1 MPLNTMANR
10 ITYNQDGYIEVTI
23 EGEQSYMA
31 FVNLKADAADMIKQL
46 QEEGKR
52 RLGLLDITKQENYT
66 PDTNR
71 AAMEILESL
80 NYEKLAIFGGGKFL
94 TEVAKAIVLA
104 MGKSGNTKIFSTRE
118 SAVEW
123 LLHSED
129 SK

>member
-1 MPLNTMANR
+1 MPGRIMANR
-10 ITYNQDGYIEVTI
+10 ITYNPEGYIEVTI

-46 QEEGKR
+46 QNEGKR

-104 MGKSGNTKIFSTRE
+104 MGKAGNTKIFATRE

-123 LLHSED
+123 LLQD
-129 SK
+129 DDK

>member
-1 MPLNTMANR
+1 MANR
-10 ITYNQDGYIEVTI
+10 IIYNPEGYIEVTI

-31 FVNLKADAADMIKQL
+31 FINLKADAADMIKQL
-46 QEEGKR
+46 QNEGKR

-71 AAMEILESL
+71 AAMEILETL

-94 TEVAKAIVLA
+94 TEVARAIVLA
-104 MGKSGNTKIFSTRE
+104 MGKAVNTKIFSTRE

-123 LLHSED
+123 LIQPD
-129 SK
+129 DK